1 LFAARRIFWPLT
13 VAGQEET
20 ADHWQMAF
28 ETTAVP
34 EREDREGRVVMNFE
48 KSQTFD
54 AHLSGKQVVQ
64 DWDELSGRLC
74 IRSARSRFPQDVR
87 RRTTWRVTLVDF
99 V

>member
-1 LFAARRIFWPLT
+1 M
-13 VAGQEET
+13 AGQEET

-34 EREDREGRVVMNFE
+34 EREDREGRVVM
-48 KSQTFD
+48 KSQAFD

-74 IRSARSRFPQDVR
+74 IRSARSRFSQDVR